1 MPDASSS
8 DLSAISSAEIEM
20 ASWADVR
27 AADTRAR
34 HRVHVE
40 AVMATASAR
49 VPPTDLVSM
58 QRSQNHSHSGTLA
71 SGTRRQNRW
80 YVASQ
85 PSHSSS
91 CAESLPEPH
100 TSHASSSSSSSRAS
114 SVSSPKIRR
123 RFDANGT
130 HSAHASLPVQ
140 YCTSAAVGQMESTTA
155 LATNPSGASMRS
167 SAPTRNGTRAAAAA
181 AFEQASQNQSTC
193 GTSSIGRSRQ

>member
-40 AVMATASAR
+40 AVMAAASAR

-100 TSHASSSSSSSRAS
+100 TCTNEQTC
-114 SVSSPKIRR
+114 VRR
-123 RFDANGT
+123 SEMLCET
-130 HSAHASLPVQ
+130 LAHQP
-140 YCTSAAVGQMESTTA
+140 
-155 LATNPSGASMRS
+155 RS
-167 SAPTRNGTRAAAAA
+167 K
-181 AFEQASQNQSTC
+181 QNVL
-193 GTSSIGRSRQ
+193 